1 MRTAL
6 KVLFIVGQVIAIFIW
21 FIMVFYALFLGG
33 SPGPGYDR
41 SVPVSYA
48 GIIALGLLGA
58 IIAVAGHAAGK
69 KTLLAAAAILGV
81 IGCVPLFM
89 LDLPAVGLP
98 FFLLGIAPL
107 LGLTICKKQGQQN
120 S

>member
-1 MRTAL
+1 MFLIGEA
-6 KVLFIVGQVIAIFIW
+6 IAIVIW
-21 FIMVFYALFLGG
+21 FIMIFFALFLGG

-41 SVPVSYA
+41 QVPVSYA

-58 IIAVAGHAAGK
+58 IVAIVGHAAGK
-69 KTLLAAAAILGV
+69 KAFLVAAAILGV
-81 IGCVPLFM
+81 IGSVPLFM
-89 LDLPAVGLP
+89 LSLPAVGIP

-107 LGLTICKKQGQQN
+107 LGLTICKKKGQQN